1 MVFTFNL
8 GFPRMGA
15 NRKLK
20 RLVEN
25 FWSGKVDENTLITD
39 AKKLREEHWLLQ
51 KNAGLDHIPSN
62 DFSFYDQVV
71 DHSYAFG
78 VIPARYKNLNPGLE
92 TYFAMCR
99 GLQKPGIDVAACKM
113 KKWFN
118 TNYHYIVPEFEP
130 NQQFTL
136 NSTKV
141 IDEYKEAKALGIQ
154 THPVILGPVSY
165 LMLGKPTKDAPQGFK
180 PIQLLDRLLSLYEE
194 LLSKLVSAGVTWIQI
209 DEPCLVLDLPSTIKN
224 EYVSA
229 YNALT
234 KVSPQLKILIATY
247 FERIGTNL
255 DFITD
260 TPINA
265 IHIDLIRAP
274 DQLESILRRLPAKVS
289 LSLGLVNGRNIW
301 KTNLEVAL
309 AKAQKAIDVLGSEC
323 VFIAPSCSLLHSPH
337 SIQSEKKI
345 DNEILNWLS
354 FAVEKIKKI
363 VIISKALNNSV
374 QSVQTELEANRKSI
388 QSHRESARTQ
398 NPTVQQKMKALGPD
412 MFRRK
417 FPFHERQLSQRKKLS
432 LPLFPTTTVGSL
444 PQTKDIRTI
453 RAKFKKG
460 EINQTQY
467 DNFIKREIEKCVHFQ
482 EEIGIDVLVHGEF
495 ERNDMV
501 EFFGENLQGYVFSG
515 NGWVQ
520 SYGSRCTKPP
530 IIFGDISRPNPM
542 TVEIIKYAQSLTDKP
557 MKGMLTGPIT
567 MLQWSFV
574 RDDQPR
580 KDTAFQ
586 LALAIREEVHD
597 LEAAGISVIQID
609 EPAICEGLPLRK
621 EDWNVYLNWAVDAFL
636 LSSTGVD
643 CSTQIHTHMCYSDF
657 NDIIEAIRCLDADV
671 ITIEN
676 SRSDLKLLNAFEEHE
691 YTAEIGPGL
700 YDIHSPRVP
709 TKEELK
715 VRLHAIFK
723 YIPKNLIW
731 ANPDCGLKTREWPEV
746 EAALKNMTDVAKEF
760 RAIEANC

>member
-1 MVFTFNL
+1 MVLATNL

-15 NRKLK
+15 NRALK

-25 FWSGKVDENTLITD
+25 FWSGKINESDLLTS

-92 TYFAMCR
+92 VYFAMCR
-99 GLQKPGIDVAACKM
+99 GLQKQGVDVSACEM
-113 KKWFN
+113 KKWFD

-136 NSTKV
+136 NSTK
-141 IDEYKEAKALGIQ
+141 IIGEYEEAKALGIE
-154 THPVILGPVSY
+154 TRPVILGPISY
-165 LMLGKPTKDAPQGFK
+165 LTLGKPTRGAPQGFE
-180 PIQLLDRLLSLYEE
+180 PIQLLNRLLPLYKEV
-194 LLSKLVSAGVTWIQI
+194 LSQLAAAGASWIQI
-209 DEPCLVLDLPSTIKN
+209 DEPCLVLDLPSTFEK
-224 EYVSA
+224 EFASA
-229 YNALT
+229 YDVLT
-234 KVSPQLKILIATY
+234 KTSPRLKILIATY

-255 DFITD
+255 DFIID

-265 IHIDLIRAP
+265 IHIDLVRAP
-274 DQLESILRRLPAKVS
+274 GQLEPILKRLPVTVS

-301 KTNLEVAL
+301 TTNLDFAL
-309 AKAQKAIDVLGSEC
+309 AEAQKAVDALGSDR
-323 VFIAPSCSLLHSPH
+323 VFVAPSCSLLHTPH
-337 SIQSEKKI
+337 SIQSEKKM
-345 DNEILNWLS
+345 DSEILNWLS
-354 FAVEKIKKI
+354 FAVEKIKEI
-363 VIISKALNNSV
+363 VTISKALNNGL

-388 QSHRESARTQ
+388 QSRQTSARIH
-398 NPTVQQKMKALGPD
+398 NPIMQQKMKVLTPD

-417 FPFHERQLSQRKKLS
+417 SPFHERQISQQQKLG
-432 LPLFPTTTVGSL
+432 LPLFPATTVGSF
-444 PQTKDIRTI
+444 PQTKEVRAF
-453 RAKFKKG
+453 RAKLKKG
-460 EINQTQY
+460 EINQAQY
-467 DNFIKREIEKCVHFQ
+467 DDFINKEIEKCIRFQ

-501 EFFGENLQGYVFSG
+501 EFFGEKMQGYVMSE

-530 IIFGDISRPNPM
+530 IIFGDISRSNPM
-542 TVEIIKYAQSLTDKP
+542 TVEVLKYAQSLTNKP
-557 MKGMLTGPIT
+557 VKGMLTGPVT

-574 RDDQPR
+574 RDDQHR
-580 KDTAFQ
+580 KDTTFQ
-586 LALAIREEVHD
+586 LALAIREEVQD

-609 EPAICEGLPLRK
+609 EPAIREGLPLRND
-621 EDWNVYLNWAVDAFL
+621 DWNEYLNWAVDAFL
-636 LSSTGVD
+636 LSSTGVNY
-643 CSTQIHTHMCYSDF
+643 STQVHTHMCYSDF
-657 NDIIEAIRCLDADV
+657 NQIIEAIQRLDADV

-676 SRSDLKLLNAFEEHE
+676 SRSDLKLLNAFEKHK
-691 YTAEIGPGL
+691 YTNQIGPGL

-709 TKEELK
+709 SKEELRA
-715 VRLHAIFK
+715 RLQEILK
-723 YIPKNLIW
+723 YIPKNLMW
-731 ANPDCGLKTREWPEV
+731 VNPDCGLKTRGWPEV

-760 RAIEANC
+760 RTDKTGR